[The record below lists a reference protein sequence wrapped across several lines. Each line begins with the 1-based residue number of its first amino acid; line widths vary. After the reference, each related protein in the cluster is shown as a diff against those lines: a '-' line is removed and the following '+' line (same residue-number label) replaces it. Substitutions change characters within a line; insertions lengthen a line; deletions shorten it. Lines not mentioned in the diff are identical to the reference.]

1 MAGAWDE
8 FVDHAVDAGAIVPGS
23 LTRREAALLLAGDR
37 ATLEGGWEPSG
48 VPLAPVATL
57 ARQADTASFA
67 PEPTGPQQVADA
79 WQQTAGLGS
88 SLAAGVG
95 RWTLLRRRL
104 SLRSVRRRYRA
115 RRAAQRLGGRR

>member
-8 FVDHAVDAGAIVPGS
+8 FVDHAVDAGATVPDS
-23 LTRREAALLLAGDR
+23 LTRREAALLLAGDP
-37 ATLEGGWEPSG
+37 AALEASWEHSG
-48 VPLAPVATL
+48 VALPPVAGL

-67 PEPTGPQQVADA
+67 PEPIGPQQVANA
-79 WQQTAGLGS
+79 WQQTAELES
-88 SLAAGVG
+88 SLAVGVG

-115 RRAAQRLGGRR
+115 RRAAQRPGRRR